1 MEALILENNLI
12 KENKPKYNILLK
24 DDKTYPYIKITTN
37 ELYPRVVKTRK
48 ILKDNAKYYGPYT
61 HGIVIRENLD
71 LIRELWPLRTCNQK
85 FPRDYFK
92 TRPCL
97 NYHIGKCNAPC
108 NKLIS
113 EEEYNEIVSEVIKFL
128 NGNQDS
134 ILKEFTEK
142 MNDASKNLNFEKAA
156 SYRDKITAIK
166 ALSEKQKIDTN
177 SNENQDVIALAKS
190 FNEALVQI
198 FFIRGGKITGREHF
212 ILNNVENIS
221 REEVITAFV
230 QQFYS
235 ETTFIPSDIILETN
249 LIQADIIKT
258 WLSSLKGSNVNI
270 IVPKKG
276 DKLKLVNMVSKNAVI
291 MLEQFGEQMKK
302 ELEKQYTAL
311 EEIKSK
317 LNINFNLDRI
327 EAYDISN
334 TNGFDS
340 VGSMV
345 VFEKGKPKYS
355 DYRKFK
361 IRSVFGPNDYASIEE
376 VIERRFMRYLKEKEE
391 LEETGI
397 SKEKFI
403 KLPNMIFIDGGKGQ
417 IKSVQNVLKRLNI
430 DVEVCGMVKDDNH
443 RTRALFY
450 NNQEI
455 SFKKSSEAFKFIT
468 RVQDE
473 VHRFAIEYHKK
484 LRSENLTKSVLDQ
497 IEGVGEGRKTSL
509 LKKFGSI
516 DEIRKASLEEL
527 ENTDKINKKVAE
539 SIYKFFK
546 SENL

>member
-302 ELEKQYTAL
+302 ELEKQYSAL

>member
-302 ELEKQYTAL
+302 ELEKQYSAL

-527 ENTDKINKKVAE
+527 ENTNKINKKVAE